1 MNINQQSEIEEL
13 FRRIKK
19 SQAKNPRQKVSDE
32 DMNKV
37 RAFVVQSQRP
47 LQAVRLLQ
55 KEREEREVDE
65 KFTTQKED
73 IIQKAKTLDEEAK
86 NFVEKQNQMT
96 AQVTSDIAI
105 MVKNQL
111 KRKKE
116 CEKSKEYENKIINYK
131 EEIETL
137 IKENQ
142 KKEQVLVQKQ
152 QQLKT
157 HKQFTDFLERVVKD
171 KQLSEIKE
179 KKSGEAGK
187 GDDTDYKIN
196 WLRNQF
202 INLKNENKKLK
213 ERKRRIDSEMEAVVE
228 RERQELLQMTNKM
241 YQRSQDMQKIQN
253 EIEKITE
260 INSKLE
266 QDFENQVDKTNRNIK
281 EAQQI
286 VNAID
291 SVYMICTKLAAMNPK
306 GSSLKPLKLVEV
318 EKFESGNKKEQ
329 EKFVFNMIQK
339 LTDTT
344 TSVSDL
350 KIILHKL
357 QEFQKS
363 KPDADARRQS
373 EAAKAQKPKQDSIK
387 AKVNEQPKAES
398 EAKE

>member
-291 SVYMICTKLAAMNPK
+291 SVYTICSKLAAMNPK
-306 GSSLKPLKLVEV
+306 GPPLKELKLVEV

-329 EKFVFNMIQK
+329 EKFV
-339 LTDTT
+339 
-344 TSVSDL
+344 
-350 KIILHKL
+350 
-357 QEFQKS
+357 
-363 KPDADARRQS
+363 
-373 EAAKAQKPKQDSIK
+373 
-387 AKVNEQPKAES
+387 
-398 EAKE
+398 

>member
-116 CEKSKEYENKIINYK
+116 CEKSQEYDKKITDYK
-131 EEIETL
+131 KEIETL
-137 IKENQ
+137 KEENQ

-291 SVYMICTKLAAMNPK
+291 SVYTICTKLAAMNPK
-306 GSSLKPLKLVEV
+306 GSSLKELKVVEV

-329 EKFVFNMIQK
+329 EKFV
-339 LTDTT
+339 
-344 TSVSDL
+344 
-350 KIILHKL
+350 
-357 QEFQKS
+357 
-363 KPDADARRQS
+363 
-373 EAAKAQKPKQDSIK
+373 
-387 AKVNEQPKAES
+387 
-398 EAKE
+398 